1 MADMMSALVEPY
13 PMMPHSPMPT
23 LPNIL
28 RSVVIG
34 VDKRVD
40 CHVDPSKMVLASGDK
55 DAPPMAV
62 D

>member
-1 MADMMSALVEPY
+1 MSALVAY

-34 VDKRVD
+34 VDNCVD
-40 CHVDPSKMVLASGDK
+40 CRVGPFNMVLALGDK

-62 D
+62 DLC

>member
-1 MADMMSALVEPY
+1 
-13 PMMPHSPMPT
+13 MMPHSPMPT

-34 VDKRVD
+34 VDNRVD
-40 CHVDPSKMVLASGDK
+40 CRVGPFNMVLALGDK

-62 D
+62 DLC